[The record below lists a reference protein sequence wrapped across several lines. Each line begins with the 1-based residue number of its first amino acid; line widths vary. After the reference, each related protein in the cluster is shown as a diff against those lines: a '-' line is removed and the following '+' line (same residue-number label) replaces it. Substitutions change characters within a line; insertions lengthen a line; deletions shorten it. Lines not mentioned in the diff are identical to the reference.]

1 MTRALL
7 DTHTLLWAWLSPE
20 KLSSKV
26 REWLENPSNER
37 LVSVVSAM
45 EIATKYRIGK
55 LDVEASL
62 VYDFK
67 EHLDSILAKE
77 LPILTPHAILAGS
90 FKAAHRDPFDRTLA
104 AQSQIEGL
112 PLLTLDPA
120 FSQFPIQVFW

>member
-7 DTHTLLWAWLSPE
+7 DTHTLWWAWLSPE
-20 KLSSKV
+20 KLSPKV
-26 REWLENPSNER
+26 REWLENPINER

-67 EHLDSILAKE
+67 
-77 LPILTPHAILAGS
+77 
-90 FKAAHRDPFDRTLA
+90 
-104 AQSQIEGL
+104 
-112 PLLTLDPA
+112 
-120 FSQFPIQVFW
+120 